1 MDMGIL
7 DTDKIRTL
15 REGRGLSQEEAATL
29 AGLSGR
35 ARWSEVES
43 GRLVN
48 ITMETLEKMAKAL
61 GVKAKELLK

>member
-7 DTDKIRTL
+7 DTAKIRTL

-43 GRLVN
+43 GRLTN